1 MPGCNECKF
10 YKSEISF
17 YSEKS
22 IRTCS
27 AGNTDIMLAWWE
39 ENGKKFDDL
48 TDLPCHEHF
57 ESTKSL
63 IEMDRLLGKMLKVV
77 DHISYFK

>member
-17 YSEKS
+17 YSDKS
-22 IRTCS
+22 IRTCA
-27 AGNTDIMLAWWE
+27 AGNTGLMLTWWE

-48 TDLPCHEHF
+48 TDLPCHEHH

-63 IEMDRLLGKMLKVV
+63 IEMNRLLDNMLKVV
-77 DHISYFK
+77 DHTSKF